1 MKKFTAILI
10 SLILI
15 LSASFVC
22 TAQNSPKSYMELSA
36 TDPWCILSK
45 DMEDTE
51 ILKAVSKSAEDIN
64 EILESTSSESVIIN
78 RETGAQIYLKVRKN
92 DTSHDLWN
100 ISDVDDVYLMENLD
114 MIFSDGFS
122 VADFNYKP
130 EDVTINNYSYMK
142 FIMASGSTYQKDV
155 GAHGIVC
162 GGTFVNGNAIV
173 FTMVTKELQP
183 TEEEIKA
190 VENIAS
196 GVSFTV
202 IKDKTDEKAQEDNGA
217 GADVFNYILGGF
229 LAIVVIIFCVYMIV
243 RMKNNDQSEET
254 EEIKEDEEKE
264 DSV

>member
-1 MKKFTAILI
+1 MKRFTAILI

-15 LSASFVC
+15 LSTSFVC
-22 TAQNSPKSYMELSA
+22 VAQNSPKSYMEISV
-36 TDPWCILSK
+36 TEPWCILSK

-64 EILESTSSESVIIN
+64 EILESTNSESVIIN
-78 RETGAQIYLKVRKN
+78 QETGAQIYLKVRKN
-92 DTSHDLWN
+92 DVSYDLWN
-100 ISDVDDVYLMENLD
+100 ISGIDDVYLMENLD

-130 EDVTINNYSYMK
+130 EDVKIIDYAYMK
-142 FIMASGSTYQKDV
+142 FIMASGSTYQKNV

-173 FTMVTKELQP
+173 FTMVTKELAA
-183 TEEEIKA
+183 TEDEIKA

-202 IKDKTDEKAQEDNGA
+202 IKDKTDKKIQDGNSART
-217 GADVFNYILGGF
+217 DVFNYILSGF
-229 LAIVVIIFCVYMIV
+229 FAMVVIIFCVYMIA
-243 RMKNNDQSEET
+243 RMKNNEQNEEA
-254 EEIKEDEEKE
+254 EEKKEDEEKE
-264 DSV
+264 DTE